1 MENCKQYLENH
12 GRLATF
18 LNFMIETK
26 MINPAQ
32 ADYIVKNII
41 LDEAFEKKIPLPNAN
56 QMLTLNW
63 SDYENIEGYFKRK

>member
-1 MENCKQYLENH
+1 MENCKQYLINH

-26 MINPAQ
+26 MLNPAQ

-41 LDEAFEKKIPLPNAN
+41 LDEAFEKKVPLPKPN
-56 QMLTLNW
+56 QTLTLNW
-63 SDYENIEGYFKRK
+63 GDYKNIEGFFKQN